1 MDTQKQPLREVR
13 IEDFNI
19 ALLRRAARQGRLFIA
34 PETPADEFQESS
46 KRQQLIDSILTYV
59 QSIAPYSPYPCVGD
73 IWDAVLH
80 DQRLA
85 PLFFLTRYSQSRG
98 TVNWYR
104 VTALMCLMRELG
116 VYQTEIP
123 ASRLHCILEGTNR
136 RTNYYTGMGKY
147 LFEKAEIKAIREILN
162 RFRQ

>member
-13 IEDFNI
+13 IKDFNI
-19 ALLRRAARQGRLFIA
+19 ALLRRAARQGRLFIV
-34 PETPADEFQESS
+34 PETPADESQEN
-46 KRQQLIDSILTYV
+46 REHQQLIGRILTYV
-59 QSIAPYSPYPCVGD
+59 QPIAPYSPYPCVGD